1 MEKRRI
7 LYTQPTIEAS
17 TKLHPEKS
25 LAASWFVKKH
35 DLLIKPPQLTE
46 EEVGA

>member
-25 LAASWFVKKH
+25 LAASCRLLKH
-35 DLLIKPPQLTE
+35 YFGTVVRE
-46 EEVGA
+46 R

>member
-17 TKLHPEKS
+17 TKPYPEKS
-25 LAASWFVKKH
+25 LTA
-35 DLLIKPPQLTE
+35 L
-46 EEVGA
+46 